1 MGIVYKRGKNWYID
15 VRSKGRR
22 IRKRVGPSKRVAEL
36 ALKDAE
42 VKIARDQFG
51 FSKNDIT
58 LDKLFDLFLDYS
70 KVNHRPKSTER
81 YGNVIDN
88 FQRFLSSLK
97 NLSFL
102 SEVTTQ
108 LIDQYKGY
116 RKSSNGNGVSNHVRG
131 IEIKNGANG
140 KAARAKTINFEL
152 DTLRMIFNLA
162 IKWSY
167 LTDNPVKG
175 VTRLKEDDSGTPR
188 FLTKAECKRFLDACP
203 NYLYPVYLTFLST
216 GMRKAELEYLTW
228 ADVDFDRKVIL
239 VRAKESWNPKTGER
253 QIPMNKELVKVLVSL
268 KKSEGKVKG
277 KDYVFEI
284 THYSNSHNMLR
295 NELIKIAQK
304 AKIENL
310 TKVHTLRHTFASHLV
325 MSGVDLPTVSK
336 LMGHSDI
343 ETTMIY
349 AHLAPEHLADA
360 VSKLSFLE
368 P

>member
-15 VRSKGRR
+15 VMSKGRR

-42 VKIARDQFG
+42 VKIARDRFG

-58 LDKLFDLFLDYS
+58 LDKMFELFLEYS
-70 KVNHRPKSTER
+70 KTSHRPKTTER

-88 FQRFLSSLK
+88 FQGFLLSVK
-97 NLSFL
+97 NVSYL
-102 SEVTTQ
+102 SEITVQ
-108 LIDQYKGY
+108 LMDQYKGY
-116 RKSSNGNGVSNHVRG
+116 RKTSNGNGASDHVKG
-131 IEIKNGANG
+131 MVVTNGTNG
-140 KAARAKTINFEL
+140 KAAKARTINFEL
-152 DTLRMIFNLA
+152 DTLRLIFNLA

-203 NYLYPVYLTFLST
+203 KYLQPIYFTFLNT

-228 ADVDFDRKVIL
+228 ADVDFDRKVIH

-253 QIPMNKELVKVLVSL
+253 QIPMNKELVKVLTDL
-268 KKSEGKVKG
+268 KKSEGEVKS

-295 NELIKIAQK
+295 NELIKIAK
-304 AKIENL
+304 AAEIENL

-336 LMGHSDI
+336 LMGHTDI